1 MATVPTI
8 HQFKYKPSGA
18 ASASSF
24 LLGLDTSHYYIWNG
38 LDYTDA
44 KISLKPGQSF
54 EVDTKTLALKSS
66 SAMTLTSSS
75 AMTLT
80 SSSTMG
86 LTSTGAMSLSAGDLT
101 ITSTYFNLTT
111 SKLDLSTDFNI
122 IGKELKISNSNNKS
136 VVLKLNN
143 GNTNL
148 IASDALIFSSTNFTT
163 SSKGKLQLK
172 NNTTAGNEMDFSVE
186 LDETHSSNSGATKIT
201 SSHPIRI
208 HGSDSTTIGYK
219 VKNSNGEG
227 YAEYSTFKID
237 NSGVLVKDG
246 TSWGKLTRKYLYTGL
261 CTLLTNAGG
270 SIYGRV
276 SFVSDTDY
284 LALGDTDTAW
294 KGMVE
299 HMPVAIYNSTEP
311 LFLPDWTGF
320 LTGFKLDGSFLSIHE
335 TLEEVRRKPT
345 QTVVW
350 VSESVN

>member
-1 MATVPTI
+1 MATTPSI
-8 HQFKYKPSGA
+8 YQFKYKPTGTSNANG
-18 ASASSF
+18 F
-24 LLGLDTSHYYIWNG
+24 LLGPDTSHYYVWNG
-38 LDYTDA
+38 LDYSDA
-44 KISLKPGQSF
+44 KLSFKPGVSF
-54 EVDTKTLALKSS
+54 KVETKELELK
-66 SAMTLTSSS
+66 TSS

-101 ITSTYFNLTT
+101 VTSTYFNLTT

-186 LDETHSSNSGATKIT
+186 LDETYSSNSGATKIT

-208 HGSDSTTIGYK
+208 HGCNSITIGYK
-219 VKNSNGEG
+219 VKNSSGGG
-227 YAEYSTFKID
+227 YSEYPLLKI
-237 NSGVLVKDG
+237 NSDGILVSENF
-246 TSWGKLTRKYLYTGL
+246 SWGKLTRKYLYTGL
-261 CTLLTNAGG
+261 CTISLTNGA
-270 SIYGRV
+270 IYGEV

-284 LALGDTDTAW
+284 LALGDTDAKW
-294 KGMVE
+294 REMVGY
-299 HMPVAIYNSTEP
+299 MSTAIYTSSGSSQP
-311 LFLPDWTGF
+311 IFSPDYNAGSF
-320 LTGFKLDGSFLSIHE
+320 VSGYKLDNSYLSIKHTME
-335 TLEEVRRKPT
+335 KVTRKPT
-345 QTVVW
+345 QTVIW
-350 VSESVN
+350 VSEPVS

>member
-1 MATVPTI
+1 MATIPTI

-54 EVDTKTLALKSS
+54 EVNTKTLA
-66 SAMTLTSSS
+66 LTSSS

-86 LTSTGAMSLSAGDLT
+86 LTSTSAMTLSAGDLT
-101 ITSTYFNLTT
+101 VTSTYFNLTT

-172 NNTTAGNEMDFSVE
+172 NNTIAGNEMDFSVE

-208 HGSDSTTIGYK
+208 HGCDSTTIGYK
-219 VKNSNGEG
+219 VKNSSGGG

-261 CTLLTNAGG
+261 CTLSTGG
-270 SIYGRV
+270 GAVYGRV

-284 LALGDTDTAW
+284 LALGDTDTTW
-294 KGMVE
+294 KEMVE
-299 HMPVAIYNSTEP
+299 HMTVAIYNSTEP
-311 LFLPDWTGF
+311 LFHPDWTGF
-320 LTGFKLDGSFLSIHE
+320 LTGFKLDGSFLSIKE
-335 TLEEVRRKPT
+335 TFEKVARKPT
-345 QTVVW
+345 QTVIW
-350 VSESVN
+350 VSEPVS